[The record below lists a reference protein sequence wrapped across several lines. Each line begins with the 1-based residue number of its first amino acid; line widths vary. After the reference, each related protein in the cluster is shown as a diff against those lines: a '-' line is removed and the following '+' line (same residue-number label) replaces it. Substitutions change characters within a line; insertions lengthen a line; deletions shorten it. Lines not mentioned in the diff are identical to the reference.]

1 MSMYYIQPE
10 DSGTGLNDLG
20 FGVTAK
26 VKVPKEIRD
35 AAASFPAFRVE
46 TGRLATAF
54 DKTQAYTPWL
64 FIGGAAL
71 VVFLVLVKGTDAV
84 AKAGK

>member
-1 MSMYYIQPE
+1 MYSQDDPFV
-10 DSGTGLNDLG
+10 GLDGLG
-20 FGVTAK
+20 FGVSAK
-26 VKVPKEIRD
+26 VKFPKEIRE

-71 VVFLVLVKGTDAV
+71 VVFLVLVKGADQV
-84 AKAGK
+84 SKAGK